1 MVLISDTL
9 ILFLQKYRYLNIN
22 SFKLDYHKYIASFLG
37 MNPSTLSR
45 QKAALRDEKREK
57 QYKENGVDDP
67 QLFSAVLDPQK
78 G

>member
-1 MVLISDTL
+1 
-9 ILFLQKYRYLNIN
+9 
-22 SFKLDYHKYIASFLG
+22 

>member
-9 ILFLQKYRYLNIN
+9 ILFLQKY
-22 SFKLDYHKYIASFLG
+22 KYIASFLG